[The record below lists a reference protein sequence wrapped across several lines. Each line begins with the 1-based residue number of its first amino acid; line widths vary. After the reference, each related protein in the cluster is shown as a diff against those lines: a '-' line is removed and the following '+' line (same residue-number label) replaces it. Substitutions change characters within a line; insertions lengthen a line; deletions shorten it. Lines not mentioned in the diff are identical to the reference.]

1 MNNFDKLKER
11 IEAYL
16 ANIPKDRTADVR
28 SLLADILDYAD
39 DLMKNGNDGWI
50 SVDDELPSKDNFYL
64 VYQFNGH
71 KDEYETTIKWF
82 SKKEQNFLE
91 WDFQDEVTHW
101 QYLPRP
107 PKE

>member
-39 DLMKNGNDGWI
+39 DL
-50 SVDDELPSKDNFYL
+50 
-64 VYQFNGH
+64 
-71 KDEYETTIKWF
+71 T
-82 SKKEQNFLE
+82 
-91 WDFQDEVTHW
+91 
-101 QYLPRP
+101 
-107 PKE
+107 